1 MKNILTIGHKSN
13 LTISLWRSRH
23 LVTIVLWIVFVGWAV
38 WQHAQQSDQPPI
50 YDAATYYQKAHDFW
64 DKVHLQKIFN
74 PLNVEPSFR
83 PPGTIFM
90 SYPFGFNTD
99 YRGFYFRSVFFPT
112 ALLVLAVFVAGYR
125 RDLNSNRKWYLVLS
139 AAFFSTLPAF
149 YYFEVSPE
157 FPAPSHWGL
166 VDNFMGGV
174 AALAAAAVIRSVSD
188 RSLAWLCF
196 TAILASM
203 CVLIKPTGLIVMLL
217 IGVIWFGLSILRLKT
232 NWYLLEDKKNTIR
245 WLFSGSIIF
254 GIPYSVVVAASF
266 LSNYLSKQNLAFGN
280 GAILIMHNELKLTW
294 EAFNFGIRTGLG
306 YPFVAWL
313 LLTILLFAKNSWQTS
328 THSGAIDRLQ
338 QYGWTLASCITFIFG
353 IWFWLFGSG
362 GVYQIRYFIP
372 FALMAVIFTIP
383 VILPLIQEIRPWKM
397 AALFFFMALPIT
409 NMGALLAIKSPSISW
424 QKWTG
429 VNLTSDGADGV
440 VEQAKQFVANLP
452 TDGSDVVVY
461 SMSMNVVDAQF
472 QAVYDYSQITAPRK
486 SILSTTRPIDWQ
498 RPTTFRTEEM
508 LRADYWLF
516 EPVRDPHAVNAA
528 LATSTIDT
536 IDSERLLF
544 QAWASQL
551 TTNEGVTVVSESPMA
566 RILRIDNAKVLESAL
581 DVLVAN
587 HHWRNVF
594 TEANKKWKVTEK
606 ELMTVLEKT
615 PAILENIN
623 FADTFQLRAL
633 TVSRTGNETIV
644 RIWWKPLAAINK
656 QDWAF
661 FIHSIDDEGKILQD
675 NYVALS
681 FNGSPS
687 SLDERVLFKK
697 IAFKGP
703 SGNGTHRL
711 AVGVVRPGQPPL
723 TADKGIRDWN
733 NSRVIVPLP

>member
-1 MKNILTIGHKSN
+1 MPFVYHNTWLSK
-13 LTISLWRSRH
+13 H
-23 LVTIVLWIVFVGWAV
+23 LVVIIIWIGFMGWGI
-38 WQHAQQSDQPPI
+38 WQHAQQSEQPPL
-50 YDAATYYQKAHDFW
+50 YDAAGYYQKAYNFW
-64 DKVHLQKIFN
+64 NNLHGANIVN
-74 PLNVEPSFR
+74 PLNLEPTFR
-83 PPGTIFM
+83 PPGTVLM
-90 SYPFGFNTD
+90 SYPFGFDTD
-99 YRGFYFRSVFFPT
+99 YRGFYFRSIFLPIAILCIAIVVSGFGWGFT
-112 ALLVLAVFVAGYR
+112 SSSQWLLVFIAV
-125 RDLNSNRKWYLVLS
+125 YLS
-139 AAFFSTLPAF
+139 SLPAF
-149 YYFEVSPE
+149 YYFELSPD
-157 FPAPSHWGL
+157 FPAPHYWGL
-166 VDNFMGGV
+166 VDFFLSGM
-174 AALAAAAVIRSVSD
+174 AALAAAFSIRSVGKL
-188 RSLAWLCF
+188 SLIWVVAATF
-196 TAILASM
+196 TSSI
-203 CVLIKPTGLIVMLL
+203 CVFIKPTGTLVMALICVIWLGLALLKIFTLKQIPEEHKLATKWFWKCLLIQLIMGLPVLVLAFSSSYLSLSNLAYGITAMGIMQNELTASWDGIKEVIFHIGLGYLFPVVMLL
-217 IGVIWFGLSILRLKT
+217 FTFLIGHNLYRTNTRSAPWSRAVLYALTASSCSVFVFGVWFWIVG
-232 NWYLLEDKKNTIR
+232 
-245 WLFSGSIIF
+245 
-254 GIPYSVVVAASF
+254 
-266 LSNYLSKQNLAFGN
+266 
-280 GAILIMHNELKLTW
+280 
-294 EAFNFGIRTGLG
+294 
-306 YPFVAWL
+306 
-313 LLTILLFAKNSWQTS
+313 
-328 THSGAIDRLQ
+328 SGA
-338 QYGWTLASCITFIFG
+338 
-353 IWFWLFGSG
+353 
-362 GVYQIRYFIP
+362 VYQIRYFFP
-372 FALMAVIFTIP
+372 FLLMAAVYAVP
-383 VILPLIQEIRPWKM
+383 VIGQVAQQMPRWQQVLLSLLMIAPSVNL
-397 AALFFFMALPIT
+397 
-409 NMGALLAIKSPSISW
+409 ALLLADRSPSPEW

-429 VNLTSDGADGV
+429 VNLSSGV
-440 VEQAKQFVANLP
+440 GSQVAAQAKSFV
-452 TDGSDVVVY
+452 SDMQRGGRNIVVF
-461 SMSMNVVDAQF
+461 SMPMNSVDATF
-472 QAVYDYSQITAPRK
+472 ESAFDYARIADTEK
-486 SILSTTRPIDWQ
+486 SLMSINRPVDWQ
-498 RPTTFRTEEM
+498 RPTVFRINEM
-508 LRADYWLF
+508 LDADYWLF